1 MVSLW
6 VRHWEHLS
14 TNFSVLKFST
24 ENIVDGKHSFLH
36 VMGNNENPS
45 TFKTNVFKRSLYTN
59 VCMDVRCECV
69 ERYKRSVI
77 TGYLD
82 RAYRI
87 CYNEVDLKNEINY
100 IKKMLEN
107 NNHSSKMINN
117 EKENFN

>member
-45 TFKTNVFKRSLYTN
+45 TFKTNVFQKFSYNN
-59 VCMDVRCECV
+59 VCMDGRSESLD
-69 ERYKRSVI
+69 RYKRRVI
-77 TGYLD
+77 TGNLN
-82 RAYRI
+82 RTQ
-87 CYNEVDLKNEINY
+87 
-100 IKKMLEN
+100 KM
-107 NNHSSKMINN
+107 
-117 EKENFN
+117 F